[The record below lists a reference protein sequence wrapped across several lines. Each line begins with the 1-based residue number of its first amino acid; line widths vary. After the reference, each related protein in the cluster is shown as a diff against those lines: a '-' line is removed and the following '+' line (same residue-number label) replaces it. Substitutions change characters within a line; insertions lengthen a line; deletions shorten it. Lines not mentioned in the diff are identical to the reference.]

1 MRLPIHSPVQKKI
14 SLGND
19 NSNNNESSGIKI
31 VDEQTTKSSNGKNYH
46 NKEKEKKNAI
56 LKKINNDIEIVQET
70 KIVKVK
76 NLMDDDFINEYDPKI
91 QDNNINPKLKFFI
104 DIESVSESDK
114 DFQKIQADDKARANE
129 DEEIMKMIRDMIKNG
144 DF

>member
-1 MRLPIHSPVQKKI
+1 MSLPIHSPVQKKI

-19 NSNNNESSGIKI
+19 NSNNYESSSTKI
-31 VDEQTTKSSNGKNYH
+31 VDEQTPKTSNGKNYH

-56 LKKINNDIEIVQET
+56 LKKTNTDIEIVQEA

-76 NLMDDDFINEYDPKI
+76 NLMDDDFFNDYDPKI

-104 DIESVSESDK
+104 DNESVSESDK
-114 DFQKIQADDKARANE
+114 DLSSASLSNDSFENKQDTNNK
-129 DEEIMKMIRDMIKNG
+129 
-144 DF
+144 

>member
-1 MRLPIHSPVQKKI
+1 MSLPIHSPVQKKI

-114 DFQKIQADDKARANE
+114 DLSSASLSNDSFENKQDTNNK
-129 DEEIMKMIRDMIKNG
+129 
-144 DF
+144 

>member
-1 MRLPIHSPVQKKI
+1 MSLPIHSPVQKKI

-19 NSNNNESSGIKI
+19 NSNNYESSGTKI
-31 VDEQTTKSSNGKNYH
+31 VDEQTTKTSNGKNYH

-56 LKKINNDIEIVQET
+56 LKKTNTDIEIVQEA

-76 NLMDDDFINEYDPKI
+76 NLMDDDFFNDYDPKI

-104 DIESVSESDK
+104 DNESVSESDK
-114 DFQKIQADDKARANE
+114 DLSSASLSNDSFENKQDTNNK
-129 DEEIMKMIRDMIKNG
+129 
-144 DF
+144 

>member
-1 MRLPIHSPVQKKI
+1 MSLPIHSPVQKKI

-19 NSNNNESSGIKI
+19 NSNNYESSGTKI
-31 VDEQTTKSSNGKNYH
+31 VDEQTTKTSNGKNYH

-56 LKKINNDIEIVQET
+56 LKKTNTFTDIEIVQEA

-76 NLMDDDFINEYDPKI
+76 NLMDDDFFNDYDPKI

-104 DIESVSESDK
+104 DNESVSESDK
-114 DFQKIQADDKARANE
+114 DLSSASLSNDSFENKQDTNNK
-129 DEEIMKMIRDMIKNG
+129 
-144 DF
+144 

>member
-1 MRLPIHSPVQKKI
+1 MSLPIHSPVQKKI

-19 NSNNNESSGIKI
+19 NSNNYESSGTKI
-31 VDEQTTKSSNGKNYH
+31 VDEQTTKTSNGKNYH

-56 LKKINNDIEIVQET
+56 LKKTNTDIEIVQEA

-76 NLMDDDFINEYDPKI
+76 NLMDDDFFNDYDPKI

-104 DIESVSESDK
+104 DNESVSESDK
-114 DFQKIQADDKARANE
+114 DLSSASLSNDSFENKKDTNNK
-129 DEEIMKMIRDMIKNG
+129 
-144 DF
+144 

>member
-1 MRLPIHSPVQKKI
+1 MSLPIHSPVQKKI

-19 NSNNNESSGIKI
+19 NSNNYESSGTKI
-31 VDEQTTKSSNGKNYH
+31 VDEQTPKTSNGKNYH

-56 LKKINNDIEIVQET
+56 LKKTNTDIEIVQEA

-76 NLMDDDFINEYDPKI
+76 NLMDDDFFNDYDPKI

-104 DIESVSESDK
+104 DNESVSESDK
-114 DFQKIQADDKARANE
+114 DLSSASLSNDSFENKQDTNNK
-129 DEEIMKMIRDMIKNG
+129 
-144 DF
+144 